1 MLLQL
6 RQSLKQNVAIGII
19 QFTQFKNVSF
29 AKKKKKRKRHVP
41 MQLSIRTLE
50 NQAVLIVHPGTSIQ
64 QPITAKTAKKSHLL
78 KL

>member
-1 MLLQL
+1 
-6 RQSLKQNVAIGII
+6 
-19 QFTQFKNVSF
+19 
-29 AKKKKKRKRHVP
+29 

-78 KL
+78 KLSFEGESTSSQTKETVAK